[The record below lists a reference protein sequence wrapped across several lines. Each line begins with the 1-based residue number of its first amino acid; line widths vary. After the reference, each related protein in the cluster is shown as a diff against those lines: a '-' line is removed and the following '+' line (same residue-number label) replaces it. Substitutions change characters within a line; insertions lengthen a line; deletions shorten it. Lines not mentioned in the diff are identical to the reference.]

1 MTVIRIRGGEVF
13 LKESRTSTMHK
24 YINFL
29 ISHHN
34 YGYKEFDKARG
45 TALWD
50 SIEKLEE
57 MK

>member
-1 MTVIRIRGGEVF
+1 MTIKIRGGVVH
-13 LKESRTSTMHK
+13 LKESCTQTMHE

>member
-13 LKESRTSTMHK
+13 LKESCTSTMHE
-24 YINFL
+24 YIKFL

-50 SIEKLEE
+50 NIEKLEA
-57 MK
+57 

>member
-1 MTVIRIRGGEVF
+1 MTIKIRGGAVY
-13 LKESRTSTMHK
+13 LKESCTQTMHK

-34 YGYKEFDKARG
+34 YGYKAFDKARG
-45 TALWD
+45 TALWG